1 MKCAICGHGRTHP
14 GTTTVTF
21 EKSGTTLVIKNVP
34 AEICDNCGERY
45 MSEKVTGQLLSEAR
59 AAVEAGVELAVR
71 SFAA

>member
-14 GTTTVTF
+14 GTTTVTL

-45 MSEKVTGQLLSEAR
+45 VSETVTGKLLSEAR
-59 AAVEAGVELAVR
+59 QAVEAGIELSVR

>member
-14 GTTTVTF
+14 GTTTVTL

-34 AEICDNCGERY
+34 AEICDNCGESY
-45 MSEKVTGQLLSEAR
+45 MNEEVTGRLLNEAR
-59 AAVEAGVELAVR
+59 QAVEAGIELSVR